1 VTVRPGVV
9 LARLAHLGQILRQL
23 ERLRGIALEA
33 RLGDPLHQLAA
44 ERGLHVA
51 AEAIFDIGHHLL
63 AGRGRPVPSTY
74 REIVPALVREGILE
88 AALGSRLEGMA
99 GLRNILVHDYVDI
112 DPTRVWQTLD
122 DHVDDLKGVH
132 AALSALPELTS
143 RD

>member
-9 LARLAHLGQILRQL
+9 LARLAHLGQILGQL
-23 ERLRGIALEA
+23 ERLGGLAAEE

-63 AGRGRPVPSTY
+63 AGRGRPVPPTY
-74 REIVPALVREGILE
+74 REVVPALVREGILE

-112 DPTRVWQTLD
+112 EPARVWQAVD
-122 DHVDDLKGVH
+122 DHLHDLKAVH
-132 AALSALPELTS
+132 AALSALPELAT